1 MWPSSRKTDEIG
13 VYTLMK
19 REDLKNLGLTDD
31 QLESVMKL
39 HGQDVES
46 NKARYADYDELKATN
61 DSLTKQVEQA
71 GKDLKKLSK
80 LTTDNEDLNKTVED
94 LRKAAKDAQD
104 KASAEIQAV
113 KLDNAI
119 NSGLSERKARN
130 TKAVKALLDM
140 DTIKFN
146 EDGSLDGL
154 TEQLDAISKDNGFLF
169 DQGQKTD
176 YEPTGNDKTSGATDI
191 QAFKDQ
197 FKNALN

>member
-1 MWPSSRKTDEIG
+1 
-13 VYTLMK
+13 MK

-46 NKARYADYDELKATN
+46 NKAKYADYDELKATN

-140 DTIKFN
+140 DAIKFN
-146 EDGSLDGL
+146 EDGQLDGL

-176 YEPTGNDKTSGATDI
+176 YEPTGNDKASGATDI
-191 QAFKDQ
+191 QAFKEQ